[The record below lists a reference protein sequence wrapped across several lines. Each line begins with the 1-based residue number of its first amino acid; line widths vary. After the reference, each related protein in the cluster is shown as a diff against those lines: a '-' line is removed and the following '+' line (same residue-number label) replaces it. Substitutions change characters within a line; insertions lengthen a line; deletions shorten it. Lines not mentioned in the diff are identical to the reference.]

1 MKWNN
6 IVKEQLSWAFAAL
19 SFVGGWGI
27 TIAGFCVHPVG
38 EIHATVIVIFGQA
51 MMITGALIGINL
63 KFKNE
68 GSTLTERLTSVIN
81 DTIERKFREHSER
94 NTDSHEDFDEGIG
107 G

>member
-6 IVKEQLSWAFAAL
+6 VIKEQLSWAFAAL

-81 DTIERKFREHSER
+81 DTIERKFREQSAREP
-94 NTDSHEDFDEGIG
+94 HEKEETEEG
-107 G
+107 